1 MNPFAI
7 FNIAPSA
14 HLDLSE
20 IEDQYKQLAA
30 NHHPDKGGDKDTFDE
45 INQAY
50 QILTSPAKRLKSY
63 LSAMEIEHD
72 PRGTVGNELM
82 DLFMQVASL
91 VQSSEAFIRKK
102 QAAQSALAKALLE
115 PESMSTQSQI
125 SKLIN
130 QIESAEADQ
139 LSALEQDNTGPQLS
153 QIARNL
159 AFLEKW
165 RAQLQQLFG
174 ALF

>member
-1 MNPFAI
+1 MNPFTI
-7 FNIAPSA
+7 FNIQATPQIDPDA
-14 HLDLSE
+14 VDE
-20 IEDQYKQLAA
+20 CYKKLAA
-30 NHHPDKGGDKDTFDE
+30 QHHPDQGGDKDQFEE

-50 QILTSPAKRLKSY
+50 QILTSPAKRLNAY
-63 LSAMEIEHD
+63 LEAEGIEHD

-82 DLFMQVASL
+82 DLFMQVANQ

-115 PESMSTQSQI
+115 PESMAIQSQI
-125 SKLIN
+125 SKLIS
-130 QIESAEADQ
+130 QIEAAETQQLQLLDQ
-139 LSALEQDNTGPQLS
+139 SFTGPQLS

-165 RAQLQQLFG
+165 RAQLQQHFG

>member
-7 FNIAPSA
+7 FHIAPSVR
-14 HLDLSE
+14 
-20 IEDQYKQLAA
+20 IERENLEASYKSLLAE
-30 NHHPDKGGDKDTFDE
+30 HHPDQGGDKGTFDQV
-45 INQAY
+45 NQAY
-50 QILTSPAKRLKSY
+50 QILSSPAKRLKSY
-63 LSAMEIEHD
+63 LEQEGIPHD

-91 VQSSEAFIRKK
+91 VQSTEAFIRKK
-102 QAAQSALAKALLE
+102 NAAQSALAKALLE
-115 PESMSTQSQI
+115 PESMATQSKI

-130 QIESAEADQ
+130 EIETAESVQLTSLEGQLTPAQI
-139 LSALEQDNTGPQLS
+139 S

-165 RAQLQQLFG
+165 RAQLQQLYG
-174 ALF
+174 SLF